1 MMMQKE
7 LLDRRGIGVLALG
20 HLLTDVNQG
29 AIPAL
34 LPFLIAQKGLS
45 YTAASGIVMAS
56 TMLSAITQ
64 PLLGY
69 YSDRHSL
76 PWLIPLGMLLGG
88 LGISLSGV
96 ATSYAWVIASVM
108 LTGLGVA
115 AFHPEGYRFA
125 NYVSGSQHSMG
136 ISIFTVGGSLGFALG
151 PVMMTYSITIFGLN
165 GTLAMA
171 IPAVIYA
178 ILLWIELPRLI
189 LFHPNSKTTQPENLV
204 RTDWNSFIRVTTV
217 IVLRAAFGFG
227 LLVFIPLYMINI
239 RHLPI
244 PQAAGCLT
252 ILSLSVASGTLL
264 SSFLSERFGQKL
276 SLLISL
282 AVTAPLLFIF
292 IKIEISFGIISL
304 IAAGI
309 AMGVSFTI
317 SVVMGQKYA
326 EANLGVASGI
336 TTGLAIGLGGLSSP
350 LLGMLADSKGLES
363 VMMVLTGMP
372 LIALV
377 IAMTLPKVVRE

>member
-1 MMMQKE
+1 MSQE

-45 YTAASGIVMAS
+45 YTAASGVVMAS

-69 YSDRHSL
+69 YSDRHSI

-96 ATSYAWVIASVM
+96 VTSYTWVIASVM

-125 NYVSGSQHSMG
+125 NYVSRSQHSVG

-171 IPAVIYA
+171 IPAVAYA
-178 ILLWIELPRLI
+178 ILLWTELPRLI
-189 LFHPNSKTTQPENLV
+189 LFHPNSTTKQSENSV
-204 RTDWNSFIRVTTV
+204 KTDWNSFIRVTTV
-217 IVLRAAFGFG
+217 IILRAAFGFG

-252 ILSLSVASGTLL
+252 ILSLSIASGTLL
-264 SSFLSERFGQKL
+264 SSFFSGRFGQKL

-282 AVTAPLLFIF
+282 AVTAPLLLIF
-292 IKIEISFGIISL
+292 TKIEISFGIVSL

-309 AMGVSFTI
+309 AMGISFTVA
-317 SVVMGQKYA
+317 VVMGQKYA

-350 LLGMLADSKGLES
+350 LLGMLADSQGLES
-363 VMMVLTGMP
+363 VMMVLTGIP
-372 LIALV
+372 LIALL
-377 IAMTLPKVVRE
+377 IAMTLPKIGRR